1 MSAMKWAAA
10 LLLTAALVFT
20 VGLAE
25 AQRSDNS
32 VLMMNPQD
40 VFETDEQLRRYEQL
54 INDLRCVVCQNQ
66 SVAESQ
72 VDLARDLRRIT
83 RDMILDGKTDAEIKL
98 FMTERYGDFVLYNP
112 PLKPETY
119 LLWGAPVI
127 LLLIGAIVVVTVVG
141 RRSAEADDTAEGM
154 GENS

>member
-1 MSAMKWAAA
+1 MKWAAA

-20 VGLAE
+20 SGLAS
-25 AQRSDNS
+25 AQRTDSS
-32 VLMMNPQD
+32 ALRMNPQE
-40 VFETDEQLRRYEQL
+40 VFETDEQLRRYERL

-83 RDMILDGKTDAEIKL
+83 RDMILDGKTDAEIKD
-98 FMTERYGDFVLYNP
+98 FMTARYGDFVLYNP

-127 LLLIGAIVVVTVVG
+127 LLLIGAIVVVTVVS
-141 RRSAEADDTAEGM
+141 RRSADTTDDADGM
-154 GENS
+154 GEHS

>member
-1 MSAMKWAAA
+1 MRPPLF
-10 LLLTAALVFT
+10 LLLAVM
-20 VGLAE
+20 LAFG
-25 AQRSDNS
+25 AGRLHADS
-32 VLMMNPQD
+32 VLAMNPEET
-40 VFETDEQLRRYEQL
+40 FETSEQLRRYEKM

-83 RDMILDGKTDAEIKL
+83 RDMILEGRTDAEIKQ
-98 FMTERYGDFVLYNP
+98 FMTDRYGDFVLYNP

-127 LLLIGAIVVVTVVG
+127 LLLVGGIVMVTVIG
-141 RRSAEADDTAEGM
+141 RRAGQASDDAEGM

>member
-1 MSAMKWAAA
+1 MKWLACLALGATLWLSAA
-10 LLLTAALVFT
+10 
-20 VGLAE
+20 GLQA
-25 AQRSDNS
+25 DS
-32 VLMMNPQD
+32 VLAMNPEET
-40 VFETDEQLRRYEQL
+40 FETREQLQRYEKM

-83 RDMILDGKTDAEIKL
+83 RDMILDGRTDTEIKQ
-98 FMTERYGDFVLYNP
+98 FMTDRYGDFVLYSP

-127 LLLIGAIVVVTVVG
+127 LLLVGAIVMVTVVG
-141 RRSAEADDTAEGM
+141 RRAGEADAEGM
-154 GENS
+154 GENT

>member
-1 MSAMKWAAA
+1 MKPLLA
-10 LLLTAALVFT
+10 LLLAAM
-20 VGLAE
+20 LAVML
-25 AQRSDNS
+25 ALGPGALQADS
-32 VLMMNPQD
+32 VLAMNPEET
-40 VFETDEQLRRYEQL
+40 FETAEQLRRYEKM

-83 RDMILDGKTDAEIKL
+83 RDMILDGRTDAEIKQ
-98 FMTERYGDFVLYNP
+98 FMTDRYGDFVLYNP

-127 LLLIGAIVVVTVVG
+127 LLLVGAITMVTVVG
-141 RRSAEADDTAEGM
+141 RRSGQSGDDLEGT
-154 GENS
+154 GENT

>member
-1 MSAMKWAAA
+1 MRQLCS
-10 LLLTAALVFT
+10 LLLAAM
-20 VGLAE
+20 LAFGTGSLQ
-25 AQRSDNS
+25 ADS
-32 VLMMNPQD
+32 VLAMNPEET
-40 VFETDEQLRRYEQL
+40 FETQEQLRRYEKM

-72 VDLARDLRRIT
+72 VELARDLRRIT
-83 RDMILDGKTDAEIKL
+83 RDMILAGRTDVEIKQ
-98 FMTERYGDFVLYNP
+98 FMTDRYGDFVLYNP

-127 LLLIGAIVVVTVVG
+127 LLLVGAIVMVTVVG
-141 RRSAEADDTAEGM
+141 RRAGQAGNDAEGM